1 MQVNGPAEDERNRVP
16 YYDWLL
22 KSHGYSSSK
31 FDPNLKILKFS
42 YQYITKWSLGS
53 EKTLKMFE
61 MGILGMKQDL
71 DVYGYISSNID
82 PTAIVFPK
90 METWTPHH

>member
-1 MQVNGPAEDERNRVP
+1 
-16 YYDWLL
+16 
-22 KSHGYSSSK
+22 
-31 FDPNLKILKFS
+31 
-42 YQYITKWSLGS
+42 
-53 EKTLKMFE
+53 MFE

-82 PTAIVFPK
+82 PIAIVFPK